1 MHDVLK
7 SFKQKPVPKISQ
19 KLQNFWKT
27 PKFIKKS
34 QKLGQ
39 KHEMHEKMKERRSY
53 QKKKDQSRLKTLGNE
68 VWSERE
74 VIRKRKRRFLSR
86 EIGEKWRKHHVDPI

>member
-39 KHEMHEKMKERRSY
+39 KHEMHEKVKERRS
-53 QKKKDQSRLKTLGNE
+53 
-68 VWSERE
+68 
-74 VIRKRKRRFLSR
+74 
-86 EIGEKWRKHHVDPI
+86 H

>member
-27 PKFIKKS
+27 PKFIKKIPKFKS
-34 QKLGQ
+34 QTWNAWK
-39 KHEMHEKMKERRSY
+39 
-53 QKKKDQSRLKTLGNE
+53 
-68 VWSERE
+68 SERKKILPE
-74 VIRKRKRRFLSR
+74 EERSI
-86 EIGEKWRKHHVDPI
+86 

>member
-1 MHDVLK
+1 MYDVLY

-39 KHEMHEKMKERRSY
+39 NHEMHEKVKERRSY
-53 QKKKDQSRLKTLGNE
+53 QKKKDQSRPKISWE
-68 VWSERE
+68 WSLEWER
-74 VIRKRKRRFLSR
+74 
-86 EIGEKWRKHHVDPI
+86 GD